1 MPIMIN
7 RLDNETISKG
17 LLKVGQVNCHNK
29 SELIDELF
37 EMEFDL
43 LLVQEPGAW
52 FKYKKHSSWACITA
66 DDLGDDEQPKAV
78 TYVRQRVL
86 GRMEI
91 VKVGDLTDKNMVTI
105 RNDNIEITNI
115 YC

>member
-66 DDLGDDEQPKAV
+66 EKGNLA
-78 TYVRQRVL
+78 
-86 GRMEI
+86 
-91 VKVGDLTDKNMVTI
+91 
-105 RNDNIEITNI
+105 
-115 YC
+115 